1 MNNFDASIRTQ
12 GEIVALPDFNDHGDL
27 PLGIHQATLNEVVE
41 RFGTTPAKRQVLA
54 LRLERIYKLAVGTS
68 HVARF
73 IVFGSFVTDKIEP
86 NDVDV
91 FIMMENSFDFGQLV
105 GETRLLF
112 DHGTAQTHFGCSLF
126 WIRRLAALDGEQA
139 TIEHWQIK
147 RNREFRGIIEIVG
160 EE

>member
-1 MNNFDASIRTQ
+1 M
-12 GEIVALPDFNDHGDL
+12 ALPTLNDQGDL
-27 PLGIHQATLNEVVE
+27 PPGIHQTTLREVIE
-41 RFGTTPAKRQVLA
+41 RFGTTPAKRRVLA
-54 LRLERIYKLAVGTS
+54 LRLERIYKLAVGTG

-73 IVFGSFVTDKIEP
+73 IVFGSFITGKTEP
-86 NDVDV
+86 NDVDA
-91 FIMMENSFDFGQLV
+91 FILMENLFDFEQLT
-105 GETRLLF
+105 GEARLLF

-147 RNREFRGIIEIVG
+147 RNRELRGIIEIVA

>member
-1 MNNFDASIRTQ
+1 
-12 GEIVALPDFNDHGDL
+12 VALPDFNNQGDL
-27 PLGIHQATLNEVVE
+27 PPGIHKVTLREVIE
-41 RFGTTPAKRQVLA
+41 RFGTTPAKRKVLA
-54 LRLERIYKLAVGTS
+54 LRLDRIYKLAVGTG

-73 IVFGSFVTDKIEP
+73 IVFGSFITDKAEP

-91 FIMMENSFDFGQLV
+91 FILMENSFEFDKLV
-105 GETRLLF
+105 GEVRLLF

-126 WIRRLAALDGEQA
+126 WIRRLAAFDGEQA

-147 RNREFRGIIEIVG
+147 RNGELRGIIEIVA

>member
-1 MNNFDASIRTQ
+1 M
-12 GEIVALPDFNDHGDL
+12 ALPDLNDQGDL
-27 PLGIHQATLNEVVE
+27 PLGIHRTTLREVVE
-41 RFGTTPAKRQVLA
+41 RFGTTPAKRRVLA
-54 LRLERIYKLAVGTS
+54 LRLERIYKLAVETG

-73 IVFGSFVTDKIEP
+73 IVFGSFITGKAEP

-91 FIMMENSFDFGQLV
+91 FILMENSFDFDQLV

-147 RNREFRGIIEIVG
+147 RNRELRGIIEIVA

>member
-1 MNNFDASIRTQ
+1 M
-12 GEIVALPDFNDHGDL
+12 ALPDFNDQGDL
-27 PLGIHQATLNEVVE
+27 PPGVHQASLSEVTE

-54 LRLERIYKLAVGTS
+54 LRLERIYKLAGGTG

-91 FIMMENSFDFGQLV
+91 FILMENSFDFDQLV
-105 GETRLLF
+105 GEARLLF
-112 DHGTAQTHFGCSLF
+112 EHGTAQTHFGCSLF

-147 RNREFRGIIEIVG
+147 RNRELRGIIEIVG

>member
-1 MNNFDASIRTQ
+1 M
-12 GEIVALPDFNDHGDL
+12 ALPDFNDAGDL
-27 PLGIHQATLNEVVE
+27 PPGIHQATLGEVVE
-41 RFGTTPAKRQVLA
+41 RFGTTAAKRRVLA
-54 LRLERIYKLAVGTS
+54 LRLERIYQLAVETG

-73 IVFGSFVTDKIEP
+73 IVFGSFITDKLEP

-91 FIMMENSFDFGQLV
+91 FILMENSFEFDQLV

-112 DHGTAQTHFGCSLF
+112 EHGTAQTHFGCSLF
-126 WIRRLAALDGEQA
+126 WVRRLAALDGEQA

-147 RNREFRGIIEIVG
+147 RNRELRGIIEIVG

>member
-1 MNNFDASIRTQ
+1 M
-12 GEIVALPDFNDHGDL
+12 ALLDLNDEGDL
-27 PLGIHQATLNEVVE
+27 PPGIHQATLREIVE

-54 LRLERIYKLAVGTS
+54 LRLERIYKLAVGTG

-73 IVFGSFVTDKIEP
+73 IIFGSFITDKIEP

-91 FIMMENSFDFGQLV
+91 FILMENSFDFDQLV

-112 DHGTAQTHFGCSLF
+112 EHGTAQTHFGCSLF
-126 WIRRLAALDGEQA
+126 WVRRLAALDGEQA

-147 RNREFRGIIEIVG
+147 RNRELRGIVEIVA